1 MLEFFGRLFGRDEG
15 SKKAAKDRLR
25 LVLVHDRASLS
36 PQLLES
42 LKEDLIETISKY
54 MEIDTEGLEV
64 NLDQEEDTMALVA
77 SIPIRRVRR
86 GVAVKANS

>member
-1 MLEFFGRLFGRDEG
+1 MLDFFGKIFGRDEG

-25 LVLVHDRASLS
+25 LVLVQDRASLS
-36 PQLLES
+36 PYLMEN

-64 NLDQEEDTMALVA
+64 NLDHEEESMALVA
-77 SIPIRRVRR
+77 SIPIRKVRR
-86 GVAVKANS
+86 GVAAKANS